1 MKRFLFL
8 ILAVLLCGCEPY
20 TENQPDVDKQ
30 QDIEN
35 PLLNELDVKLSNY
48 QFHDDFYYEPYLDDG
63 KYSLAPCL
71 SEHFIRFTTEYQDEV
86 IAELLDRGFQ
96 IAKGPVQVNYS
107 SEEFEIPEGVR
118 YGSKM
123 SVKGEGKIDDIPHVI
138 YSNHI
143 YYSSEYNAVVAD
155 FGRSDL
161 LWVYYDI
168 ENAESQVELLMR
180 YAEKFKIYP
189 LKHYRNYGR
198 IEFVCTN
205 LSSGNPVELANC
217 FVEVGGFP
225 DARPDQGYESQ
236 PNHTK

>member
-1 MKRFLFL
+1 MKKV
-8 ILAVLLCGCEPY
+8 ISTEKAPAAIGPY
-20 TENQPDVDKQ
+20 SQA
-30 QDIEN
+30 IEVNGMVYTSGVIPVN
-35 PLLNELDVKLSNY
+35 PAT
-48 QFHDDFYYEPYLDDG
+48 G
-63 KYSLAPCL
+63 
-71 SEHFIRFTTEYQDEV
+71 
-86 IAELLDRGFQ
+86 
-96 IAKGPVQVNYS
+96 
-107 SEEFEIPEGVR
+107 EIPEGVR

-143 YYSSEYNAVVAD
+143 YYSSEYNAVVAN

-236 PNHTK
+236 PNQ